1 MPRAQMWAPALGWA
15 LRENEA
21 HFSGSL
27 QGLAVLSRFC
37 SKTDPRSS
45 AITALRELTLTHSNA
60 TAWVSHPHS
69 DFHTGNFLCR
79 GWFPAPQA
87 PFFSRLWEE
96 VFKEKKVEGVVLI
109 IASALCSFIHKTK

>member
-27 QGLAVLSRFC
+27 QGLALLPCFC